1 MKARTLFLVLLL
13 LLLPTLLLTFMAG
26 RSLRYREMA
35 LQIRTK
41 TSALDAIREVSRRVE
56 VHLNSDMVDLRMS
69 VSDALSGGGG
79 VENIDGAVK
88 HLRETRTLVGDIYVF
103 MNPWGFVYPQEE
115 TVASPVDEAAET
127 QGGEHDEL
135 IQVLRREIASAE
147 VWSDAIR
154 VTVKDASYC
163 FLRIS
168 ENRGLYVG
176 FEVDGKA
183 LMDLLRRTLRGFSGG
198 GITLRASGPG
208 IGEAPELSSEGAVT
222 VTDTLG
228 EDIDALEVS
237 GSSLGGVGELAANS
251 GKPIAVGRLQPPFDF
266 VRIAAF
272 ITDPEYLQKSRDQRL
287 RLQTW
292 GIALLALAM
301 VAGVWLVLK
310 ETSYEIKEARSRS
323 DFVVGVSHDLRTPV
337 SSMKVLTES
346 LLHDRVP
353 DKDRQ
358 KQFLETIVR
367 ECERLHQLIE
377 RVLFFVRFGQNALVF
392 RPKPTDPGELLES
405 TVASFRAR
413 FAGGSS
419 RESSGREK
427 LNPTVTLHLPEELP
441 TVEVDPVAITEVVL
455 NLLDNAYKYSYR
467 GVKTKEVPTPQIDV
481 ALERTR
487 RKRWYVAGDRPFL
500 RIEVRDHG
508 IGIDRENL
516 RRVFHKFYRAP
527 GANRTNVSGVGLGLA
542 LCRHVMKA
550 HGGWIEADSE
560 PGKGSAFSLLIPLP
574 WPEM

>member
-1 MKARTLFLVLLL
+1 MKAKTLLLVLLL
-13 LLLPTLLLTFMAG
+13 LLLPALLLTFMAG
-26 RSLRYREMA
+26 RSLKYREMA
-35 LQIRTK
+35 LQFRTK
-41 TSALDAIREVSRRVE
+41 TSALDAIREVSRRID
-56 VHLNSDMVDLRMS
+56 VHLDSDMEHLRMS

-79 VENIDGAVK
+79 VENIDGAVR
-88 HLRETRTLVGDIYVF
+88 HLRDTKTLVGDIYVF

-115 TVASPVDEAAET
+115 TVAPPEDDST
-127 QGGEHDEL
+127 GIHGGEHDEL
-135 IQVLRREIASAE
+135 IQVLRREIASAA
-147 VWSDAIR
+147 VWSDAIC
-154 VTVKDASYC
+154 VTLKDASYC

-176 FEVDGKA
+176 FEVDGKE
-183 LMDLLRRTLRGFSGG
+183 LVDLLRRTLRGFSGG

-208 IGEAPELSSEGAVT
+208 IAEAPELSREGAIMVKDT
-222 VTDTLG
+222 LDAGTDTIG
-228 EDIDALEVS
+228 SS
-237 GSSLGGVGELAANS
+237 GSSLDSVGELASNS
-251 GKPIAVGRLQPPFDF
+251 SKPIAVGRLQPPFDF

-272 ITDPEYLQKSRDQRL
+272 ITDPEYLQKSGDQRL
-287 RLQTW
+287 RLQAW

-310 ETSYEIKEARSRS
+310 ETSSEIKEARSRS

-337 SSMKVLTES
+337 SSMKMLTES

-392 RPKPTDPGELLES
+392 RPKPTDPGELLEAAV
-405 TVASFRAR
+405 TSFRAR
-413 FAGGSS
+413 FTGGSY
-419 RESSGREK
+419 RESAGREK
-427 LNPTVTLHLPEELP
+427 QNPTVTLHLPEEFS

-467 GVKTKEVPTPQIDV
+467 GVRTKEVSAPQIDV
-481 ALERTR
+481 LLERTR
-487 RKRWYVAGDRPFL
+487 RRRWYVGGERPFL

-508 IGIDRENL
+508 IGIDSENL
-516 RRVFHKFYRAP
+516 RKVFHKFYRAP